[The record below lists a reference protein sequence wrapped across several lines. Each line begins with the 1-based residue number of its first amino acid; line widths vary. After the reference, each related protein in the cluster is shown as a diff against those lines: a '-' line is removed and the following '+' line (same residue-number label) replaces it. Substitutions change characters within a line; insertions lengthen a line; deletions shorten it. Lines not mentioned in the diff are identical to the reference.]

1 MQIFKVLK
9 LSAIFSGINLAF
21 KLVIIWVWSMVN
33 SQWSIA
39 KIAFIQK
46 VAIWVGGLLF
56 ILKVLANKLALLTVV
71 NFKMQLEVA
80 HIYKRS

>member
-1 MQIFKVLK
+1 MQMFKVLK

-33 SQWSIA
+33 SQWSVA

-46 VAIWVGGLLF
+46 VAIWGIAFLKK
-56 ILKVLANKLALLTVV
+56 KVLANKLAVLTVV
-71 NFKMQLEVA
+71 NF
-80 HIYKRS
+80 

>member
-46 VAIWVGGLLF
+46 VAICVGGLLF
-56 ILKVLANKLALLTVV
+56 ILKV
-71 NFKMQLEVA
+71 
-80 HIYKRS
+80 